1 VRKFFIFVLYILLE
15 FSFHYHFVKIYLRT
29 IVWPLAWNFFK
40 NLTDWDDFFSV
51 CSTSW
56 CSITCSGSTH
66 RLFWLLGLS
75 GLLGLLGLSGLL
87 WVLMVITLIKIVSFI
102 RVASVITAY
111 RFVKT
116 AVSKFNLI
124 FVYHHVQFLSQ
135 LTIRVGVVIIMVV
148 VIHDRCSSWALLFS
162 VVII

>member
-1 VRKFFIFVLYILLE
+1 MTFGM
-15 FSFHYHFVKIYLRT
+15 KI
-29 IVWPLAWNFFK
+29 FFK
-40 NLTDWDDFFSV
+40 NLTDWAHFFSV

-66 RLFWLLGLS
+66 RLFWFLGLS
-75 GLLGLLGLSGLL
+75 GLLGLLGLLSY
-87 WVLMVITLIKIVSFI
+87 WVLMVTTLVKDISFI

-124 FVYHHVQFLSQ
+124 LAYHHAQFLSQ